1 MMMVVVIMM
10 VLIML
15 IMLRVM
21 KIMLKCMRTEEAPR
35 LRKVS
40 LQRHME
46 SK

>member
-15 IMLRVM
+15 IILRV
-21 KIMLKCMRTEEAPR
+21 IMLKCMRTEEAPR